1 MIWRRGQRQHRR
13 RRGIESI
20 EVMVALPLILLVLY
34 GGFEYGWMVLR
45 SVQLDHAARVGAR
58 EASLDSAS
66 VSTVDAVVQS
76 VLANAGISG
85 ASIQITPTDPASAVM
100 GDAVKVSID
109 VGYDE
114 VQLLGLSNFMPL
126 PDSLHGEASMIKE
139 PTLSP

>member
-1 MIWRRGQRQHRR
+1 MILRRARKLKR

-45 SVQLDHAARVGAR
+45 SIQLDHAARVGAR

-66 VSTVDAVVQS
+66 ITTVDAVVQS
-76 VLANAGISG
+76 VLSNAGITG
-85 ASIQITPTDPASAVM
+85 AVVELSPTDPAGAMM
-100 GDAVKVSID
+100 GDVVTVSVD
-109 VGYDE
+109 VDYGQ

-126 PDSLHGEASMIKE
+126 PESLHGEASMIKE
-139 PTLSP
+139 PSISP

>member
-1 MIWRRGQRQHRR
+1 
-13 RRGIESI
+13 
-20 EVMVALPLILLVLY
+20 
-34 GGFEYGWMVLR
+34 MVLR

>member
-1 MIWRRGQRQHRR
+1 MISRFGRKHR

-45 SVQLDHAARVGAR
+45 TVQLDHAARVGAR

-66 VSTVDAVVQS
+66 ASTVDAVVQS
-76 VLANAGISG
+76 VLATAGISG
-85 ASIQITPTDPASAVM
+85 ALIEITPSDPASAAM
-100 GDAVKVSID
+100 GETVRVSID
-109 VGYDE
+109 VDYGE

-126 PDSLHGEASMIKE
+126 PDSLHGEAAMIKE